1 MVTTA
6 PAARQRAASFTD
18 DAVEVI
24 VARPDVGP
32 HAVSASATLL
42 SDRERERA
50 GRFAFDPDRNRFI
63 VARALLRQLLAARLG
78 VRPEAVELASGARG
92 KPALAGRFAT
102 SDLRFNVSHCKE
114 VAVYALTSGREVG
127 VDVRRCARSPTPTTS
142 PPAGFLLANTRRTGR
157 SSRATGRWDSF
168 SAGLARRRSSRRWAT
183 ACSIRSIVSTYR
195 SRRASRPR
203 SSGSRTCREIAAAG
217 AWRGSRP
224 CPASSRPW

>member
-18 DAVEVI
+18 DAVELI

-32 HAVSASATLL
+32 QAVSASVTLL

-92 KPALAGRFAT
+92 EPPLARRVAT
-102 SDLRFNVSHCKE
+102 SDLRFNVSHCKD
-114 VAVYALTSGREVG
+114 VAVYALTSGRESG
-127 VDVRRCARSPTPTTS
+127 AQLG
-142 PPAGFLLANTRRTGR
+142 AGRTLPD
-157 SSRATGRWDSF
+157 ADH
-168 SAGLARRRSSRRWAT
+168 L
-183 ACSIRSIVSTYR
+183 
-195 SRRASRPR
+195 RPR
-203 SSGSRTCREIAAAG
+203 
-217 AWRGSRP
+217 
-224 CPASSRPW
+224 

>member
-18 DAVEVI
+18 DAAEVI

-32 HAVSASATLL
+32 QAVSASATLL

-50 GRFAFDPDRNRFI
+50 GRFAFDSDRNRFI

-102 SDLRFNVSHCKE
+102 SDLRFNVSHCKD

-127 VDVRRCARSPTPTTS
+127 GGVG
-142 PPAGFLLANTRRTGR
+142 AGRPLPDADHL
-157 SSRATGRWDSF
+157 
-168 SAGLARRRSSRRWAT
+168 
-183 ACSIRSIVSTYR
+183 
-195 SRRASRPR
+195 RPR
-203 SSGSRTCREIAAAG
+203 
-217 AWRGSRP
+217 
-224 CPASSRPW
+224 

>member
-6 PAARQRAASFTD
+6 PAARQRAASFAD

-32 HAVSASATLL
+32 QAVSASATLL

-102 SDLRFNVSHCKE
+102 SDPRFNVSHCKDG
-114 VAVYALTSGREVG
+114 AAYPLSPGRAG
-127 VDVRRCARSPTPTTS
+127 GVRRGGARPL
-142 PPAGFLLANTRRTGR
+142 PPGH
-157 SSRATGRWDSF
+157 D
-168 SAGLARRRSSRRWAT
+168 
-183 ACSIRSIVSTYR
+183 
-195 SRRASRPR
+195 
-203 SSGSRTCREIAAAG
+203 G
-217 AWRGSRP
+217 AP
-224 CPASSRPW
+224 

>member
-50 GRFAFDPDRNRFI
+50 GRFAFDPDRGRFI

-78 VRPEAVELASGARG
+78 VRPDAVELASGARG
-92 KPALAGRFAT
+92 KPALAGRLAA
-102 SDLRFNVSHCKE
+102 SDLRFNVSRGEDVVLSAFCSGGDVVIE
-114 VAVYALTSGREVG
+114 VAA
-127 VDVRRCARSPTPTTS
+127 VRP
-142 PPAGFLLANTRRTGR
+142 
-157 SSRATGRWDSF
+157 
-168 SAGLARRRSSRRWAT
+168 
-183 ACSIRSIVSTYR
+183 
-195 SRRASRPR
+195 
-203 SSGSRTCREIAAAG
+203 
-217 AWRGSRP
+217 
-224 CPASSRPW
+224 